1 MLRFT
6 LGIKR
11 LSRNNFFP
19 LKGPRKWV
27 LLLLFENR
35 RGEMLWHL
43 QAPPHTCYLF
53 CNKEQTTYFSW
64 ILVQLQGSSRPDVLA
79 EKTLKHAS
87 SGGKQGRHTVCG
99 VGTCDSH
106 SLCCGPPSPCCWDI
120 NQSLLLCKD
129 FRMFWS
135 MSMLG
140 KWEVCP
146 FVKIALRDIFTN
158 YIQGPF
164 RRKLKL
170 ELSWFVWS
178 YLTA

>member
-1 MLRFT
+1 
-6 LGIKR
+6 
-11 LSRNNFFP
+11 
-19 LKGPRKWV
+19 
-27 LLLLFENR
+27 
-35 RGEMLWHL
+35 MLWHL